1 MSLHELKI
9 LTTVSTPEI
18 ILKPNGVLRIKG
30 RSVIANANGYFML
43 IEEWLDKYICNPA
56 DNTYV
61 DFHLEY
67 ISTSNLKIYIDF
79 IKKIESVKLK
89 NKKYIIN
96 WYYDE
101 GDEDILEMGEYISS
115 ILNIPFN
122 YIYITDPTLRD

>member
-9 LTTVSTPEI
+9 LTSVSTPEI
-18 ILKPNGVLRIKG
+18 ILNPNGVLRIKG
-30 RSVIANANGYFML
+30 RSVIANANGFCML
-43 IEEWLDKYICNPA
+43 IDEWLDKYICNPA
-56 DNTYV
+56 DNTSV

-67 ISTSNLKIYIDF
+67 ISTSNLKIYIQF
-79 IKKIESVKLK
+79 LKKIESVKLK

-122 YIYITDPTLRD
+122 YIYISDPTLPD

>member
-1 MSLHELKI
+1 MSLHELRI
-9 LTTVSTPEI
+9 LTTASTPGI
-18 ILKPNGVLRIKG
+18 SLNPNGNFRIKG
-30 RSVIANANGYFML
+30 RSVIANANGFCML

-56 DNTYV
+56 DTTYV

-79 IKKIESVKLK
+79 IRKIESVRKR
-89 NKKYIIN
+89 NKEYTIN

-122 YIYITDPTLRD
+122 YIYITDPTLPD

>member
-9 LTTVSTPEI
+9 LTSVSTPEI
-18 ILKPNGVLRIKG
+18 ILNPNGVLRIKG
-30 RSVIANANGYFML
+30 RSVIANANGFCML
-43 IEEWLDKYICNPA
+43 IDEWLDKYICNPA
-56 DNTYV
+56 DNTSV

-67 ISTSNLKIYIDF
+67 ISTSNLKIYIQF
-79 IKKIESVKLK
+79 LKKIESVKLK

-122 YIYITDPTLRD
+122 YIYITDPTLPD